1 MKHPKITIGI
11 LSYNAEDS
19 IARAISSAQK
29 QAWSNLEILVVDDA
43 SKDKSC
49 DIIKNL
55 AKDDAR
61 IKLIQHDKN
70 KGAAAARNTVVYSA
84 KGEFICFFDD
94 DDESFPK
101 RVKTQ
106 YERIISYEKKT
117 NAELVLCYASGTRQY
132 STGYEQALV
141 AIGSQDTAPH
151 GESLAQRQLYYGGN
165 KDFFYGGGTPTCSL
179 MTRKS
184 TLKTVN
190 GFDINLKRAED
201 IDLAVRLSLLGAH
214 FIGCPE
220 KLFIQHSTETPDK
233 SYDRNLES
241 EILLARKHKEYLK
254 TVGMYRYAK
263 KWPHLRYAHFTKNYL
278 LFLKMI
284 LILIT
289 LHPIKTLSHILE
301 TGPQRLRHES
311 KIRRG
316 K

>member
-1 MKHPKITIGI
+1 MKHPKVTIGI
-11 LSYNAEDS
+11 LSYNAEDT
-19 IARAISSAQK
+19 IARAITSAQK

-49 DIIKNL
+49 DIIKSF
-55 AKDDAR
+55 AKEDAR
-61 IKLIQHDKN
+61 IKLIQHEKN
-70 KGAAAARNTVVYSA
+70 KGAAAARNTVIYSSA
-84 KGEFICFFDD
+84 GDFICFFDD
-94 DDESFPK
+94 DDESFPE

-117 NAELVLCYASGTRQY
+117 NAEFILCYASGTRQY
-132 STGYEQALV
+132 STGYEQPLV
-141 AIGSQDTAPH
+141 AIGSQGTAPH
-151 GESLAQRQLYYGGN
+151 GKSLAARQLYYGGD

-179 MTRKS
+179 MTRTS
-184 TLKTVN
+184 TLKKVN
-190 GFDINLKRAED
+190 GFDINLKRSED
-201 IDLAVRLSLLGAH
+201 IDLAIRLSILGAH

-263 KWPHLRYAHFTKNYL
+263 KWPYLRYAHFTKNYL

-284 LILIT
+284 LILII

-316 K
+316 A